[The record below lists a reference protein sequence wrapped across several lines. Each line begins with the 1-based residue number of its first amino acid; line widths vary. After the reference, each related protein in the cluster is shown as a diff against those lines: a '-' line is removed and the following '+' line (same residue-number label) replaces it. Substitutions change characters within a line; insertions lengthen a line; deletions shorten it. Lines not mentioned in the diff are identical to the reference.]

1 MKLNIFTPDFITQ
14 LIVMGAS
21 ALLLWLCWVVKKVVD
36 RYNFDKHIKKEK
48 EAIHGFTAISNIYAA
63 MDNIKRLEASGRVSL
78 VSVSNGGAV
87 PVAGSVIYGRLVDI
101 KVPDITDYKEREY
114 FLQKYK
120 QFRVDGQYI
129 NMVLEAISTKKL
141 ISFKEKDLSPCFL
154 KNVLLEENIEG
165 VMFHH
170 LFSDVNKWKQY
181 MLVIEGVNLTEEEK
195 AIVINNINFI
205 KLNFKNSHS

>member
-21 ALLLWLCWVVKKVVD
+21 ALLLWLGWVVKKVVD

-63 MDNIKRLEASGRVSL
+63 MDNIKRLEAIGRVSL
-78 VSVSNGGAV
+78 VSVSNGGDV

-129 NMVLEAISTKKL
+129 NMVLEAIRTKKL

-181 MLVIEGVNLTEEEK
+181 ILVIEGVNLTEEEK